1 MALTG
6 NIEVFPL
13 PEVLRLLARSG
24 KNGCLHIAA
33 GVVDG
38 RMYLRDGSIT
48 FATVASDTEFL
59 DQFSSSGLVEAQR
72 VETRGEGLNLVDVL
86 SEGSSP
92 GDLTEFIHEHLIE
105 AVYRIRKPGS
115 GNFEFLVDASPR
127 FETAQAFEVES
138 AVADADRRA
147 ADWADI
153 EQTISDMNLPVRMV
167 RSLREPEVS
176 ITAPTWRVLSS
187 LEGGASVS
195 EIARLLGTT
204 EFKAAREVAGLM
216 RSSLIEPVQVS
227 TPVYSPPTDFHA
239 PPEHAPQSQPVWS
252 QDTAPAEPEW
262 AQDTPQTEPVWSQ
275 DTPQA
280 PADFSEPVP
289 SPWET
294 KADPEEGQ
302 SWDTQPWSEVVREE
316 SQSPT
321 ESEAEP
327 ARTDEE
333 PEQSSR
339 GGWWAE
345 AMGTDDPVV
354 DTDEFLESVFSQAEG
369 SEVDEEETGFSMGL
383 LRRRRMGPVS
393 RDITDSR

>member
-6 NIEVFPL
+6 NIEIFPL

-24 KNGCLHIAA
+24 KTGCLRIAA
-33 GVVDG
+33 SSVDG
-38 RMYLRDGSIT
+38 RMYMRDGSIT
-48 FATVASDTEFL
+48 LATVSSDTEFL

-72 VETRGEGLNLVDVL
+72 VETRGEGLNLTEVL
-86 SEGSSP
+86 SHESSP
-92 GDLTEFIHEHLIE
+92 EDLSGFIHEHLIE

-127 FETAQAFEVES
+127 FETGQSFDVES

-167 RSLREPEVS
+167 RSLRESEVS
-176 ITAPTWRVLSS
+176 IGAPTWRVLAS

-195 EIARLLGTT
+195 EIARKLGTT
-204 EFKAAREVAGLM
+204 EFKTAREIAGLM
-216 RSSLIEPVQVS
+216 RSSLIEPVPVS
-227 TPVYSPPTDFHA
+227 TSTYSPPSFFQA
-239 PPEHAPQSQPVWS
+239 PPEPAPQI
-252 QDTAPAEPEW
+252 PADW
-262 AQDTPQTEPVWSQ
+262 AQDTSQIPGAWAQDAPQP
-275 DTPQA
+275 DL
-280 PADFSEPVP
+280 SEAETVP

-294 KADPEEGQ
+294 TADPEADH
-302 SWDTQPWSEVVREE
+302 SWDTQPWSVGEDSSTEPEEASAPESSDEE
-316 SQSPT
+316 SDQT
-321 ESEAEP
+321 
-327 ARTDEE
+327 
-333 PEQSSR
+333 SR

-345 AMGTDDPVV
+345 AMAADDPVV
-354 DTDEFLESVFSQAEG
+354 DTDEFLESVFSGAEKA
-369 SEVDEEETGFSMGL
+369 DEEESGFSMGL

>member
-24 KNGCLHIAA
+24 KTGCLHIAA
-33 GVVDG
+33 SSVDG
-38 RMYLRDGSIT
+38 RMYMRDGSIT
-48 FATVASDTEFL
+48 LATVSSDTEFL

-72 VETRGEGLNLVDVL
+72 VDTRGEGLNLTDVL
-86 SEGSSP
+86 SHGSSP
-92 GDLTEFIHEHLIE
+92 EDLSGFIHEHLVE

-127 FETAQAFEVES
+127 FETGQSFDVES
-138 AVADADRRA
+138 AVVDADRRA

-176 ITAPTWRVLSS
+176 ISAPTWRVLAA

-195 EIARLLGTT
+195 EIARMLGTT
-204 EFKAAREVAGLM
+204 QFKTAREIAGLM
-216 RSSLIEPVQVS
+216 RSSLIEPVPVS
-227 TPVYSPPTDFHA
+227 TSTYSSPSAFQA
-239 PPEHAPQSQPVWS
+239 PSEPAPQI
-252 QDTAPAEPEW
+252 PA
-262 AQDTPQTEPVWSQ
+262 DWSQ
-275 DTPQA
+275 DTPQT
-280 PADFSEPVP
+280 DMTEPEAVP

-294 KADPEEGQ
+294 TADPEADQ
-302 SWDTQPWSEVVREE
+302 SWDTQPWSEAVREE
-316 SQSPT
+316 TQPST
-321 ESEAEP
+321 
-327 ARTDEE
+327 E
-333 PEQSSR
+333 PEADPDGESTEPIR

-345 AMGTDDPVV
+345 AMATEDPVV

-369 SEVDEEETGFSMGL
+369 AEEEETGFSMGL

-393 RDITDSR
+393 REITDSH

>member
-24 KNGCLHIAA
+24 KTGCLRIAA
-33 GVVDG
+33 GSVDG

-48 FATVASDTEFL
+48 LATVSSDTEFL

-72 VETRGEGLNLVDVL
+72 VETRGEGLNLTEVL
-86 SEGSSP
+86 RQGSSP
-92 GDLTEFIHEHLIE
+92 EDLTGFIHEHVVE

-115 GNFEFLVDASPR
+115 GNFEFLVDTSPR
-127 FETAQAFEVES
+127 FETGQSFDVEA

-176 ITAPTWRVLSS
+176 ISAPTWRVLAS

-195 EIARLLGTT
+195 EIARMLGTT
-204 EFKAAREVAGLM
+204 EFRTAREVAGLM
-216 RSSLIEPVQVS
+216 RSSLIEPAPVS
-227 TPVYSPPTDFHA
+227 TSTFSPPSVFQA
-239 PPEHAPQSQPVWS
+239 PPEPAPQI
-252 QDTAPAEPEW
+252 PAAW
-262 AQDTPQTEPVWSQ
+262 AQDTPQS
-275 DTPQA
+275 
-280 PADFSEPVP
+280 DFSEPEAVP

-294 KADPEEGQ
+294 TADPEADQ
-302 SWDTQPWSEVVREE
+302 SWDTQPWSVGEDSATEPEEASAPESSDEE
-316 SQSPT
+316 SDQK
-321 ESEAEP
+321 
-327 ARTDEE
+327 
-333 PEQSSR
+333 SR

-345 AMGTDDPVV
+345 AMTVEDPVV

-369 SEVDEEETGFSMGL
+369 AEEEETGFSMGL

-393 RDITDSR
+393 RDISDSR